1 MYIITAITAPNINT
15 TSEYWR
21 TTGSAESVTTS
32 SSGNVKALL
41 KIQCFLTTDTPSLLP
56 LYFQVKSLHF
66 FSLECWKGPLQCCPH
81 RRVFSIIAGEAILRF
96 DVLSNTNNDL
106 CKIRTLNFI
115 TSPVLLFTWLQ
126 QLLFQHFSIIHYKL
140 TVNIHG
146 E

>member
-1 MYIITAITAPNINT
+1 MYIITAITSPNINT

-66 FSLECWKGPLQCCPH
+66 FSLECWKGPLQGWPH
-81 RRVFSIIAGEAILRF
+81 RRVLSIIVREDILRL
-96 DVLSNTNNDL
+96 DVLSNTNNNL

-115 TSPVLLFTWLQ
+115 TSPVLLFTC
-126 QLLFQHFSIIHYKL
+126 FSSSYFSISAL
-140 TVNIHG
+140 STTN
-146 E
+146 